1 MQLEATRVPSRRVSV
16 VRPQEHEE
24 NGFTLVEL
32 LVVVVIVAILAGV
45 AIPTFLQQR
54 ERAWES
60 AVRAELR
67 SAVVALE
74 SYRAEL
80 GAYSGDAL
88 ASSTWGYVSG
98 EGTVLSTVSMSTSAY
113 CLVAHYGQ
121 PDDAEPAARHWVA
134 SGGPITDVACT

>member
-1 MQLEATRVPSRRVSV
+1 MPIARSTTSRSSGPDERSLED
-16 VRPQEHEE
+16 
-24 NGFTLVEL
+24 GFTLVEL

-60 AVRAELR
+60 AVRSELR

-74 SYRAEL
+74 SRRAEL
-80 GAYSGDAL
+80 GSYDAE
-88 ASSTWGYVSG
+88 AITSSTWGYVSG
-98 EGTVLSTVSMSTSAY
+98 EGTSLSTVSMTDTAY
-113 CLVAHYGQ
+113 CLVAHYGE
-121 PDDAEPAARHWVA
+121 PEASEPAAQFWVE

>member
-1 MQLEATRVPSRRVSV
+1 MTITRHPRSAATGA
-16 VRPQEHEE
+16 PQED
-24 NGFTLVEL
+24 GFTLVEL

-74 SYRAEL
+74 SRRAEL
-80 GAYSGDAL
+80 GAYAAEAIETSD
-88 ASSTWGYVSG
+88 WGYVPG
-98 EGTVLSTVSMSTSAY
+98 EGTTLSALSMSSSAY
-113 CLVAHYGQ
+113 CLVAYYGA
-121 PDDAEPAARHWVA
+121 PDETEPPARFWVA

>member
-1 MQLEATRVPSRRVSV
+1 MGEVRARSAGRRG
-16 VRPQEHEE
+16 RDGAED
-24 NGFTLVEL
+24 GFTLVEL

-74 SYRAEL
+74 SYRAES
-80 GAYSGDAL
+80 GAY
-88 ASSTWGYVSG
+88 G
-98 EGTVLSTVSMSTSAY
+98 EEA
-113 CLVAHYGQ
+113 
-121 PDDAEPAARHWVA
+121 
-134 SGGPITDVACT
+134 I